1 KSNNVGPVDDGSVGI
16 GDVKAVFDDVGGD
29 QHDVFMMDEINH
41 VFLQLY
47 PIHLPV
53 STVDS
58 GIRHELH
65 DQVGDAVDL
74 ADSVV
79 NKKYLSATS
88 QSVRHGIPD
97 HFFCKGLNLCSD
109 RLAVGRRRSNHREI

>member
-1 KSNNVGPVDDGSVGI
+1 MEIAQSKHVGPIDDDCVGI
-16 GDVKAVFDDVGGD
+16 GDVKTRFDDVGGD
-29 QHDVFMMDEINH
+29 QHVVFMMDEINH
-41 VFLQLY
+41 DFLQLF

-53 STVDS
+53 STDDS

-88 QSVRHGIPD
+88 QFVRHGIPD

-109 RLAVGRRRSNHREI
+109 RLAV